1 MSMTNNKTHCFI
13 CNTEKITYSCE
24 GCSKRF
30 CLTDLTEH
38 QQLLKEELNH
48 IINDYDQFKQRI
60 NEQKQNP
67 QNLQSNSLIK
77 QINQWE
83 IDSIEIIQQRAQNCR
98 EIIIKTSETF
108 IYDIEKKFNDLC
120 EQIKQIHNE
129 NEFNETNLNYLTNEL
144 IDITQE
150 LNNPS
155 HISIQRDSESFI
167 NEISIVSSKKPKF
180 KKWKEHAIT
189 VVGTYGQGNESNQL
203 DGPYGIFI
211 DEKKTIFITDFNNH
225 RIVQWK
231 YNAKEG
237 KIIAGGNGK
246 GRRIDQLNRPTD
258 VIADQQNNS
267 IIVADQ
273 WNRRV
278 IQWSNQNQ
286 QILIDDILC
295 WGLAMDKHG
304 FLYVSDVEKNEVRR
318 WKMGEYNNEGIVV
331 AGGNARGDRLN
342 QFSCPTFIFVDED
355 QSVYVSDRDNHRVM
369 KWRRDVKEGTIVAG
383 GNGQGGNLT
392 QLFGPQGVT
401 VDDLGHIYVADWGNH
416 RVMRWYEGKKEGEII
431 VGGIGEGFE
440 SNRLYWPRGL
450 SFDNE
455 GNLYVA
461 DFIACRI
468 QKFEI
473 IL

>member
-1 MSMTNNKTHCFI
+1 
-13 CNTEKITYSCE
+13 
-24 GCSKRF
+24 
-30 CLTDLTEH
+30 
-38 QQLLKEELNH
+38 
-48 IINDYDQFKQRI
+48 
-60 NEQKQNP
+60 
-67 QNLQSNSLIK
+67 
-77 QINQWE
+77 
-83 IDSIEIIQQRAQNCR
+83 
-98 EIIIKTSETF
+98 
-108 IYDIEKKFNDLC
+108 
-120 EQIKQIHNE
+120 
-129 NEFNETNLNYLTNEL
+129 
-144 IDITQE
+144 
-150 LNNPS
+150 
-155 HISIQRDSESFI
+155 
-167 NEISIVSSKKPKF
+167 PKF

-211 DEKKTIFITDFNNH
+211 DKKKNIFITDFNNH
-225 RIVQWK
+225 RIVEWK

-237 KIIAGGNGK
+237 QIIVGGNGK

-258 VIADQQNNS
+258 VIVDQQNNS

-278 IQWSNQNQ
+278 IQWSNQKQ

-318 WKMGEYNNEGIVV
+318 WKMGEYNKEGIVV
-331 AGGNARGDRLN
+331 AGGNGRGDKIN
-342 QFSCPTFIFVDED
+342 QFSCPAFIFVDED
-355 QSVYVSDRDNHRVM
+355 QSVYISDRDNHRVM
-369 KWRRDVKEGTIVAG
+369 KWRKDATEGTIVAG

-401 VDDLGHIYVADWGNH
+401 VDHLGHIYVADWGNH
-416 RVMRWYEGKKEGEII
+416 RVMRWREGKEEGEII
-431 VGGIGEGFE
+431 VGGIGEGFQ

-450 SFDNE
+450 SFDDE

-473 IL
+473 VL

>member
-1 MSMTNNKTHCFI
+1 MSDSEN
-13 CNTEKITYSCE
+13 EYS
-24 GCSKRF
+24 
-30 CLTDLTEH
+30 
-38 QQLLKEELNH
+38 
-48 IINDYDQFKQRI
+48 
-60 NEQKQNP
+60 
-67 QNLQSNSLIK
+67 IK
-77 QINQWE
+77 QYSRRQTGSSSFHWKAIL
-83 IDSIEIIQQRAQNCR
+83 IL
-98 EIIIKTSETF
+98 IIIVVLFLITIGSITMWAYSMK
-108 IYDIEKKFNDLC
+108 
-120 EQIKQIHNE
+120 NE
-129 NEFNETNLNYLTNEL
+129 
-144 IDITQE
+144 
-150 LNNPS
+150 
-155 HISIQRDSESFI
+155 
-167 NEISIVSSKKPKF
+167 PKF

-211 DEKKTIFITDFNNH
+211 DKKKNIFITDFNNH

-258 VIADQQNNS
+258 VVCDQLNNS
-267 IIVADQ
+267 IIIADQ
-273 WNRRV
+273 WNGRV
-278 IQWSNQNQ
+278 VQWSNQNQ

-304 FLYVSDVEKNEVRR
+304 FLYVSDWEKNEVRR
-318 WKMGEYNNEGIVV
+318 WKMGEYSNKGIVV
-331 AGGNARGDRLN
+331 AGGNGRGDQVNQLN
-342 QFSCPTFIFVDED
+342 CPTFLFVDED
-355 QSVYVSDRDNHRVM
+355 QSVYISDRDNHRVM
-369 KWRRDVKEGTIVAG
+369 KWRKDAKEGTIVAG
-383 GNGQGGNLT
+383 GNDQGGNLT
-392 QLFGPQGVT
+392 QLSGPQGVS
-401 VDDLGHIYVADWGNH
+401 VDHLGHIYVADWGNH

-461 DFIACRI
+461 DFVACRI